1 MRLIIKK
8 QPKPSKKLPSNAV
21 QFYDFPEVLQ
31 PLQTLH
37 QRHLRSDCVKKKKE
51 AMLLSVQASPLMLF
65 SRLKLPSDFI
75 SRTLKVGQKLV
86 KALSKTVKPPGIPRG
101 FVFVVIIPTRQIQ
114 I

>member
-37 QRHLRSDCVKKKKE
+37 QRHLRSDCVKKKE
-51 AMLLSVQASPLMLF
+51 AMLLSVQASPLMVF
-65 SRLKLPSDFI
+65 PRLKLSSDFI

-86 KALSKTVKPPGIPRG
+86 KALSKNLKPLGIPRG
-101 FVFVVIIPTRQIQ
+101 FVFVVIIPTRSSQQ
-114 I
+114 A

>member
-37 QRHLRSDCVKKKKE
+37 QRHLRSDCVKKKRGY
-51 AMLLSVQASPLMLF
+51 APFSSSITSYGFSPAQAAF
-65 SRLKLPSDFI
+65 
-75 SRTLKVGQKLV
+75 
-86 KALSKTVKPPGIPRG
+86 
-101 FVFVVIIPTRQIQ
+101 
-114 I
+114 